1 MSSHRLHIETDRRS
15 KPRTTPLNE
24 RTCINFKVLE
34 DEFHFVLECKV
45 FTDRYIHFLLK
56 KSS

>member
-24 RTCINFKVLE
+24 RTCINCKILE

-45 FTDRYIHFLLK
+45 FTDRYIHFLL
-56 KSS
+56 